1 MDKGE
6 SFGILS
12 DAYSVSKNVILDWMN
27 EDFQLQLSKIEQC
40 ATAAVYCMIIDKIYP
55 GTFNIKKVKWN
66 AKFDYEWME
75 NYKVLQTAFK
85 KNGIKKNIDVDK
97 LIKAKYQDNL
107 EFCQWLKKYHDLHWN
122 GEPYDPIAR
131 RGAGPEG
138 QLYYIAGGNKVNP
151 MGKAGTTQPAA
162 NSHAPRAAVRPGT
175 ATTRAAP
182 TMGSIA
188 KKVTNGPSNAEMQAL
203 QQQIQVLEENNR
215 TLETEREFYFN
226 KLQYLEEII
235 TKNALEKH
243 DYGLALL
250 DVMYAAEG
258 DTIMIDAQGSVE
270 IVTADGGRKKFTIA
284 NTAQQALIEEQ
295 PLEEQPLVDDDEEL

>member
-85 KNGIKKNIDVDK
+85 KNGIKKNVDVDK

-151 MGKAGTTQPAA
+151 MTKAGTSQPAA
-162 NSHAPRAAVRPGT
+162 APRAAAPKAARPST
-175 ATTRAAP
+175 ATTRTGP
-182 TMGSIA
+182 SSMSNVGGMA
-188 KKVTNGPSNAEMQAL
+188 KKAGPSNAGPSNAELLAL
-203 QQQIQVLEENNR
+203 QQQATVLEENNK

-235 TKNALEKH
+235 TKNGLDKH
-243 DYGLALL
+243 DFGAALL

-270 IVTADGGRKKFTIA
+270 IVTADGARKKLAISSPDA
-284 NTAQQALIEEQ
+284 
-295 PLEEQPLVDDDEEL
+295 

>member
-6 SFGILS
+6 SFGIMS

-27 EDFQLQLSKIEQC
+27 EDFQLQLTKIEHC

-75 NYKVLQTAFK
+75 NYKILQTAFK
-85 KNGIKKNIDVDK
+85 KNGIKKNVDVDK

-138 QLYYIAGGNKVNP
+138 AMYYIAGGSKVNP
-151 MGKAGTTQPAA
+151 MTKAGTTQPAA
-162 NSHAPRAAVRPGT
+162 APRAAATGARPVT
-175 ATTRAAP
+175 ATQRPAP
-182 TMGSIA
+182 SMGSIA
-188 KKVTNGPSNAEMQAL
+188 KKVVSGAAAGGDSQAL
-203 QQQIQVLEENNR
+203 KQQIMVLEENNK

-235 TKNALEKH
+235 TKN
-243 DYGLALL
+243 GLDKADFGQALL

-270 IVTADGGRKKFTIA
+270 IVTADGGRKKINIA
-284 NTAQQALIEEQ
+284 NAEANAMMEDQ
-295 PLEEQPLVDDDEEL
+295 PMEEQPLVDDDN

>member
-40 ATAAVYCMIIDKIYP
+40 ATAAVYCQIIDKIYP

-131 RGAGPEG
+131 RGDGPSA

-151 MGKAGTTQPAA
+151 MNKAGSTQPSA
-162 NSHAPRAAVRPGT
+162 APRAANRPST
-175 ATTRAAP
+175 ATTRP
-182 TMGSIA
+182 QPSMGA
-188 KKVTNGPSNAEMQAL
+188 TGPKQARTVGGGSNA
-203 QQQIQVLEENNR
+203 
-215 TLETEREFYFN
+215 
-226 KLQYLEEII
+226 
-235 TKNALEKH
+235 
-243 DYGLALL
+243 
-250 DVMYAAEG
+250 AE
-258 DTIMIDAQGSVE
+258 
-270 IVTADGGRKKFTIA
+270 
-284 NTAQQALIEEQ
+284 L
-295 PLEEQPLVDDDEEL
+295 

>member
-131 RGAGPEG
+131 RGDGPG
-138 QLYYIAGGNKVNP
+138 AQMYYIAGGNKVNP
-151 MGKAGTTQPAA
+151 MNKAGTTQPSA
-162 NSHAPRAAVRPGT
+162 APRAANRPST
-175 ATTRAAP
+175 ATTRP
-182 TMGSIA
+182 QPSMGS
-188 KKVTNGPSNAEMQAL
+188 TGP
-203 QQQIQVLEENNR
+203 
-215 TLETEREFYFN
+215 
-226 KLQYLEEII
+226 K
-235 TKNALEKH
+235 
-243 DYGLALL
+243 
-250 DVMYAAEG
+250 
-258 DTIMIDAQGSVE
+258 
-270 IVTADGGRKKFTIA
+270 
-284 NTAQQALIEEQ
+284 
-295 PLEEQPLVDDDEEL
+295 

>member
-40 ATAAVYCMIIDKIYP
+40 ATASVYCMIIDKIYP

-151 MGKAGTTQPAA
+151 MTKAGTTQPSA
-162 NSHAPRAAVRPGT
+162 APRAARAPVSNRP
-175 ATTRAAP
+175 
-182 TMGSIA
+182 
-188 KKVTNGPSNAEMQAL
+188 
-203 QQQIQVLEENNR
+203 
-215 TLETEREFYFN
+215 
-226 KLQYLEEII
+226 
-235 TKNALEKH
+235 
-243 DYGLALL
+243 
-250 DVMYAAEG
+250 
-258 DTIMIDAQGSVE
+258 
-270 IVTADGGRKKFTIA
+270 
-284 NTAQQALIEEQ
+284 
-295 PLEEQPLVDDDEEL
+295 